1 MEHSCSCKETD
12 CPLST
17 CEKMRRVVNHY
28 RWMQYNKKFNIS
40 IHAHTIFVHH
50 RVCKQKEVGSCD
62 VCKQLLTLCCYHAKQ
77 CKASVCSVPFC
88 HSIRLNLQRRRLQ
101 EDASLQRRVAQMGIT
116 SEDAFNPFSDVSDV
130 GGRQVMTGAHV
141 KVGKNLVGMEN
152 ASQQSRGK
160 GIRFQTDS
168 RGHMMSN
175 SPNLDVQGKN
185 LKRLSGEAL
194 ESQVVPHSQR

>member
-1 MEHSCSCKETD
+1 MT
-12 CPLST
+12 
-17 CEKMRRVVNHY
+17 
-28 RWMQYNKKFNIS
+28 F
-40 IHAHTIFVHH
+40 
-50 RVCKQKEVGSCD
+50 
-62 VCKQLLTLCCYHAKQ
+62 
-77 CKASVCSVPFC
+77 ASSC

-152 ASQQSRGK
+152 APQQSRGK

-194 ESQVVPHSQR
+194 ESQVVPHSRGEVTKSFLQLLQAGDSPEDQRRQVLGVLKSNPKLLRDYLKSRGLYVEQPYLNIDSGVKKSAESWGRSSSDQ